1 MPFTNTQ
8 AESLIAQINAISL
21 QNEEEAVKIL
31 STIIAKLKAT
41 DTLSEKKEASKKEP
55 NIASQ
60 LAVECVQEHFNARL
74 QQISSTPK
82 TQPLLELIELLFN
95 IHTAEDINAVNA
107 EGRTL
112 LELALATSDLDML
125 RMLVERYHAN
135 VNAVQD
141 DDGNTLLH
149 IKLKQGDY
157 LAARALIEVGKA
169 AVNARNHSGKT
180 PLHIVAEQGNLQMAQ
195 LLVEWGADVNPTEDR
210 EGDPISDL
218 FATMFPGLNLKK
230 DAEGPT
236 PLSLAVAGRH
246 MDIAKLLV
254 ARKANVNGGGS
265 VNFPLHYAVRNG
277 DLDGFKFLAAQ
288 QGADVY
294 GNAKCLV
301 AEAAENGHLELLK
314 YLKQE
319 YGIDITT
326 ALDRAAKAGH
336 LKIVEFLE
344 ECGAKFDIHLVER
357 ILVKASRRGDLPA
370 IKFWLRRLQPRPP
383 EWAPALYEEFD
394 VTALHAAAAGGHI
407 ATIEFW
413 LKRGFAINRENLINR
428 KNHSG
433 NTLLYAAVEGGH
445 LEAVKWLVTR
455 KADVNAR
462 GWWGGSI
469 LGATQNRQIIDYLV
483 AHGAK
488 IGPRDGYTLG
498 GASARLLW
506 PDWGLN
512 PHVAAQGFSGDYPWH
527 AAAAAGDLKRLQFG
541 LNRKVDINAQDNWGH
556 SLLHAAADNNHVEL
570 VRFLLKQGATAD
582 IKNWQEGSNSRA
594 KREIANLLEDFSVN
608 HEAAEQI
615 HNTVNSLFPGWLSL
629 RNHLPTVL
637 EKIVWGYVGTP
648 QLPVKIVLVE
658 QALRKLAKGM
668 HNRSLVETREVW
680 IQRLEEAKRKIVAT
694 IKDPKLKAE
703 CNDYWKQ
710 LKRKKSLYLNSSSA
724 EYDSVLDAKLDK
736 AFEEIPVPSKT
747 YTPPLAS
754 LSTQPKTEVN
764 KAKAEEKEKEMK
776 HTVAADDMMDDEA
789 SDTVRAKEPQL
800 SSRSNFS
807 FSSSSSSSCAPQQ
820 PAIEYSFPIES
831 KQGLIPFSFAQIIA
845 AEAESRKKVQRVQ
858 KGKGASRSINRG
870 TKRERES
877 EKEVE
882 REKDSCETTV
892 ALSQNMMGSAVNFF
906 LQAGKKENEGIK
918 QEQSTAQATEGLKEK
933 EGGSNKKPKKASG
946 SKNSS
951 INSFKS

>member
-1 MPFTNTQ
+1 MPFTEKD
-8 AESLIAQINAISL
+8 AGRLIAQINAISL

-41 DTLSEKKEASKKEP
+41 DTFSEKKETSKKEP

-60 LAVECVQEHFNARL
+60 LAVERVAEHLHDRL
-74 QQISSTPK
+74 RQIPSIPAK
-82 TQPLLELIELLFN
+82 IQPLLSLIELLFN

-107 EGRTL
+107 EGKTL
-112 LELALATSDLDML
+112 LELALATSDLDAL
-125 RMLVERYHAN
+125 RVWVERYHA
-135 VNAVQD
+135 
-141 DDGNTLLH
+141 
-149 IKLKQGDY
+149 
-157 LAARALIEVGKA
+157 E
-169 AVNARNHSGKT
+169 
-180 PLHIVAEQGNLQMAQ
+180 
-195 LLVEWGADVNPTEDR
+195 
-210 EGDPISDL
+210 
-218 FATMFPGLNLKK
+218 
-230 DAEGPT
+230 
-236 PLSLAVAGRH
+236 
-246 MDIAKLLV
+246 
-254 ARKANVNGGGS
+254 ANVNSGGGI
-265 VNFPLHYAVRNG
+265 NLPLRCAVRNG
-277 DLDGFKFLAAQ
+277 NLDGFKFLAAQ
-288 QGADVY
+288 KGADVY
-294 GNAKCLV
+294 GNATCLV
-301 AEAAENGHLELLK
+301 AEAAENGHLELMK
-314 YLKQE
+314 YLRQG

-326 ALDRAAKAGH
+326 ALDLAVKAGH
-336 LKIVEFLE
+336 LKIVELVE
-344 ECGAKFDIHLVER
+344 KEHGAEFDIHLVER
-357 ILVKASRRGDLPA
+357 ILVEASSRGDLPA
-370 IKFWLRRLQPRPP
+370 IKFWLQRLQPRPM
-383 EWAPALYEEFD
+383 EWAPAPEEFD
-394 VTALHAAAAGGHI
+394 VTVLHAAAAGGHI

-413 LKRGFAINRENLINR
+413 LKRGFAIKHENLINCTNR
-428 KNHSG
+428 SG

-445 LEAVKWLVTR
+445 LKAVKWLVER

-462 GWWGGSI
+462 GGWGSSI

-488 IGPRDGYTLG
+488 IDPRYGYTLG
-498 GASARLLW
+498 GAFRPLW
-506 PDWGLN
+506 PSEGLN
-512 PHVAAQGFSGDYPWH
+512 LYDAAQGFSGDYPWH
-527 AAAAAGDLKRLQFG
+527 AAVAAGDLKRLQFG
-541 LNRKVDINAQDNWGH
+541 LNRKVDINAQDNWGR
-556 SLLHAAADNNHVEL
+556 SLLYAAADHNHVEL

-594 KREIANLLEDFSVN
+594 KCEIANLLEDFSVN

-629 RNHLPTVL
+629 RNYLPDVL
-637 EKIVWGYVGTP
+637 EKIVWSYVGIP
-648 QLPVKIVLVE
+648 QPPVKVVLVE

-680 IQRLEEAKRKIVAT
+680 MQRLEEAKRKIVAT

-747 YTPPLAS
+747 YTQPLVS

-807 FSSSSSSSCAPQQ
+807 FSSSSSFVPQP
-820 PAIEYSFPIES
+820 PAIEHSFPIES

-845 AEAESRKKVQRVQ
+845 AEAASRKKVRGVQ
-858 KGKGASRSINRG
+858 EDKGVPRSISRG
-870 TKRERES
+870 TKREREG
-877 EKEVE
+877 EKEME
-882 REKDSCETTV
+882 IEKDSRETTV
-892 ALSQNMMGSAVNFF
+892 ALSQNTMGSAVNFF

-918 QEQSTAQATEGLKEK
+918 QEQSTAQTTEGLQEK
-933 EGGSNKKPKKASG
+933 EGGSNKKPKKAGG

-951 INSFKS
+951 VNSFKS